1 MMKRRVFAVV
11 AAVALLLA
19 TTGLSGI
26 AADALGYSMTLQAV
40 ACNSGGSS
48 GGGC

>member
-1 MMKRRVFAVV
+1 MMKRRVFAIV

-26 AADALGYSMTLQAV
+26 AADALGYALTSQAF
-40 ACNSGGSS
+40 ACSSGSHS